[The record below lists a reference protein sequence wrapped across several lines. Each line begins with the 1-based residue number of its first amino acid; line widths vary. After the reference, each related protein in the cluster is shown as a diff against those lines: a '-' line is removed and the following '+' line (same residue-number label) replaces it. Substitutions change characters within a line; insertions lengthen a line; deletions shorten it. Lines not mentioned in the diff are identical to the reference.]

1 MLLDKTIGEIENKM
15 KSVNWKR
22 LYGLVTTLNTTRLV
36 AFSMAAYHLYK
47 AYFGVYQVWRH
58 RGVHLIFILLL
69 AFLSKASTHEGRTKM
84 MKAFDLLII
93 GLSLA
98 IGVYMVLEYQEI
110 QLRAGVPN
118 LLDRL
123 SCISLAFLVLIA
135 ALRTLGLA
143 MTSVTLFFALYA
155 IFGSYLPGAIS
166 HPGYSFR
173 RLVDIFWNSTDGL
186 LGLPTGVSAVYV
198 AIFIYFGTF
207 LLKSG
212 AADYFKDISLSLAG
226 ARKGGPAKV
235 AVLASA
241 LVGTMLGS
249 GVANIA
255 TTGSFTI
262 PMMIKLGYARHFAGA
277 VEAVASMGGQI
288 MPPIMASVIFLIA
301 EYTGEPLYRLMV
313 WAFVPAL
320 MYFVCIF
327 FEVHFEA
334 LKMNIPTI
342 PKEELTPPRAVLLK
356 GPWYLLLPLPVLVL
370 LLFIGFSPFYS
381 AFLSILAILACSSVN
396 PKTRMGPKKIAE
408 AMIEGSLNCIVI
420 GVACGA
426 ASIIVGSIEVT
437 GLGLKF
443 SSLLIALAGGKLIV
457 LLVLAMLASLAL
469 GMGIGTTVAAY
480 IIVATLT
487 IPALEA
493 LGLNE
498 IAAHLFCF
506 YFAILSGITPP
517 VAIGA
522 FVAAGIANANNVR
535 TAITAMRL
543 GIVGLIVPYLFVY
556 NTSLLLMGP
565 VTNIVSSLFLT
576 SAGIYALA
584 AALQGYLKGR
594 LSPVGQGICLMSA
607 AALLWPKTWYV
618 NVIGLTVFGAYYIT
632 QTVIFRRTQV
642 GAVKM
647 RGSNT

>member
-1 MLLDKTIGEIENKM
+1 MVDNGI
-15 KSVNWKR
+15 WRR
-22 LYGLVTTLNTTRLV
+22 LRGYVTPPNAVKFV
-36 AFSMAAYHLYK
+36 AFSMAVYHLYK
-47 AYFGVYQVWRH
+47 AYFGIYQVWRH

-69 AFLSKASTHEGRTKM
+69 AFLSKAFTQERRITM
-84 MKAFDLLII
+84 MRAFDCLILV
-93 GLSLA
+93 LSIAL
-98 IGVYMVLEYQEI
+98 GVYMVLEHQEI

-123 SCISLAFLVLIA
+123 SCITLALLVIFA
-135 ALRTLGLA
+135 ALRTLGPA
-143 MTSVTLFFALYA
+143 MTSVTLFFAFYV
-155 IFGSYLPGAIS
+155 IFGSHLPGALS

-212 AADYFKDISLSLAG
+212 AADYFKDISISLAG
-226 ARKGGPAKV
+226 SRKGGPAKV

-241 LVGTMLGS
+241 LVGTMMGS

-301 EYTGEPLYRLMV
+301 EYTGQPLYRLMI
-313 WAFVPAL
+313 WAFVPAFL
-320 MYFVCIF
+320 YFLCIF

-334 LKMNIPTI
+334 LKKNIPTI
-342 PKEELTPPRAVLLK
+342 PKEELTPLRDVLLK
-356 GPWYLLLPLPVLVL
+356 GPWYLLLPLPTLVVL
-370 LLFIGFSPFYS
+370 LFVGFSPFYS
-381 AFLSILAILACSSVN
+381 AFLSIIAILICSAVSS
-396 PKTRMGPKKIAE
+396 KTRMGPRKILE
-408 AMIEGSLNCIVI
+408 AMIDGSLNCVVM

-487 IPALEA
+487 IPSLVS

-506 YFAILSGITPP
+506 YFAILCGITPP

-522 FVAAGIANANNVR
+522 FVAAGLAHASNMR
-535 TAITAMRL
+535 TAITAVRL
-543 GIVGLIVPYLFVY
+543 GIVGLVVPYLFVY

-565 VTNIVSSLFLT
+565 VTSIVPSLILT
-576 SAGIYALA
+576 IVGVYALA
-584 AALQGYLKGR
+584 AALEGHLKGR
-594 LSPVGQGICLMSA
+594 LSIVGQGICLVSA
-607 AALLWPKTWYV
+607 AALVWPKAWQV
-618 NVIGLTVFGAYYIT
+618 NVLGLVVFGAYYIT
-632 QTVIFRRTQV
+632 HTVMMRRTQV
-642 GAVKM
+642 EVVKIAQ
-647 RGSNT
+647 

>member
-1 MLLDKTIGEIENKM
+1 M
-15 KSVNWKR
+15 
-22 LYGLVTTLNTTRLV
+22 
-36 AFSMAAYHLYK
+36 
-47 AYFGVYQVWRH
+47 
-58 RGVHLIFILLL
+58 
-69 AFLSKASTHEGRTKM
+69 
-84 MKAFDLLII
+84 
-93 GLSLA
+93 
-98 IGVYMVLEYQEI
+98 
-110 QLRAGVPN
+110 
-118 LLDRL
+118 
-123 SCISLAFLVLIA
+123 
-135 ALRTLGLA
+135 
-143 MTSVTLFFALYA
+143 
-155 IFGSYLPGAIS
+155 
-166 HPGYSFR
+166 
-173 RLVDIFWNSTDGL
+173 
-186 LGLPTGVSAVYV
+186 YV

-342 PKEELTPPRAVLLK
+342 PKEELTPPGDVLLK

-556 NTSLLLMGP
+556 NTYNTSLLLMGP
-565 VTNIVSSLFLT
+565 VTKIVSSLFFT
-576 SAGIYALA
+576 FAGIYALA

-594 LSPVGQGICLMSA
+594 LSPVGQGICLLSA
-607 AALLWPKTWYV
+607 AAFLWPKTWYV
-618 NVIGLTVFGAYYIT
+618 NLIGLTVFGAYYIA

-642 GAVKM
+642 GVVKM
-647 RGSNT
+647 RGSDT